1 MIVRVRHTDL
11 LSGGFSPLLPCL
23 ETAER
28 FGGGLFEQT
37 DETGRTALL
46 GLVGTT
52 AYVTADRSPPLA
64 EIAAFCHLSG
74 VDLILAEIPLPR
86 SRALPLM
93 TATSVGTCTED
104 VRFLTPGSSQ
114 SEYRAAAELLFQR
127 EAERES
133 FYLALSQRIVAESAA
148 CALFVENGAVVG
160 AAAAPYFSADGACIS
175 GVAVSPNA
183 RGRGVGTACVTALVH
198 RLRQYGK
205 NTVTLW
211 CERETVPFY
220 KNAGFTER
228 GCVYEGIVDDLL

>member
-1 MIVRVRHTDL
+1 MIVRVRYTDR

-37 DETGRTALL
+37 DDTGRTALL

-52 AYVTADRSPPLA
+52 AYLSADKTPPLA
-64 EIAAFCHLSG
+64 EIAAFCRVSG
-74 VDLILAEIPLPR
+74 VDTICADVPLPR
-86 SRALPLM
+86 SRVLPLM
-93 TATSVGTCTED
+93 TATTVGAFAQD

-133 FYLALSQRIVAESAA
+133 FYLALSPRIVAQAAA
-148 CALFVENGAVVG
+148 CSLFVENGAVVG
-160 AAAAPYFSADGACIS
+160 VAAAPYFSSDGSCIS
-175 GVAVSPNA
+175 GVAVSPEA

-198 RLRQYGK
+198 RLRQCGK

-211 CERETVPFY
+211 CERVTVPFY
-220 KNAGFTER
+220 KIAGFTER
-228 GCVYEGIVDDLL
+228 GCV